1 MYTILRRAVPR
12 RDLARGGRARRCDE
26 FNRRADAASLRGDV
40 SVRFEARVEAARET
54 SDRPRASDDDSRAR
68 RSGLTMSL
76 AKLLALLAL
85 ARASVAPRAA
95 PVKPIDVPSET
106 VEFRPSAEG
115 ALRRCRERC
124 RSDSY
129 GPSCALGVGTLANE
143 CWAVCAAR
151 EGALDGVGRPTPVVD
166 GACAPGASDRWRAP
180 SWTCAGACVALYAPV
195 CGENGMTYSNSCVA
209 ACSGVKNFIAG
220 TCHDAR

>member
-1 MYTILRRAVPR
+1 
-12 RDLARGGRARRCDE
+12 
-26 FNRRADAASLRGDV
+26 
-40 SVRFEARVEAARET
+40 
-54 SDRPRASDDDSRAR
+54 
-68 RSGLTMSL
+68 MSL

-95 PVKPIDVPSET
+95 PATPIDVLD
-106 VEFRPSAEG
+106 VEAVKFRPSAEG

-124 RSDSY
+124 RAEAY
-129 GPSCALGVGTLANE
+129 GPRCVLGVGTLANE

-151 EGALDGVGRPTPVVD
+151 EGALDGVGRPQSVVD
-166 GACAPGASDRWRAP
+166 GACAPEASDRWRAP

-195 CGENGMTYSNSCVA
+195 CGENGMTYSNACVA
-209 ACSGVKNFIAG
+209 SCSGVKNFIAG